1 LHRELKTVGFVSH
14 WRKEV
19 MMTSKPPP
27 VPPDNRVRKG
37 SGDQRRPEIHQARK
51 GPKLGK
57 LDEKGQSA
65 NTKQNTRHQG
75 YQQDR

>member
-1 LHRELKTVGFVSH
+1 
-14 WRKEV
+14 
-19 MMTSKPPP
+19 MTSKRPP
-27 VPPDNRVRKG
+27 VPTDNRVRQG
-37 SGDQRRPEIHQARK
+37 SGDQKRPEIHQARK

-57 LDEKGQSA
+57 LDKQGQSA